1 MEEHVQHLMAKLPR
15 ADALQYAIDT
25 LEIEW
30 GRLTEA
36 VRAMRALPITAD
48 DYPEKR
54 ANEQS
59 AALKN
64 VEQAIVFLRQAVET
78 SEREHQLKTER
89 WEQQADEWRRQADE
103 REKEMRARKASRRL
117 QSLEEGEH
125 TKVDDDK
132 AAPPER

>member
-1 MEEHVQHLMAKLPR
+1 MAKLPR
-15 ADALQYAIDT
+15 ADALQYAVAT
-25 LEIEW
+25 VEIEW

-36 VRAMRALPITAD
+36 VRAMRALPITDD

-64 VEQAIVFLRQAVET
+64 IGEAIVFLRQAIET
-78 SEREHQLKTER
+78 SDSEHQLQTDRWGEQSDER
-89 WEQQADEWRRQADE
+89 RRQADE
-103 REKEMRARKASRRL
+103 WAKDLQARKANIRQ
-117 QSLEEGEH
+117 QSLEEGEQ